1 MLITFGLEYS
11 YVYIYYYDFIIT
23 TKQNEKK
30 RRRQS
35 KSKPFETHLKYF
47 RVFTFM
53 LFLIIFPFLN
63 FQSQQGELDLLNKK
77 TQEILREADP
87 INRSNIEQENT
98 QINKDWKDVVDSLEN
113 RVEALA
119 GLAQH
124 WEDFDKRIHAFESQL
139 TRLDERNRNVDQV
152 VRSRR
157 HLEDTKNVVQV
168 SVLGIPFGYH
178 YYLLFFI
185 WRKKNLITEKLWYK
199 WIHSRYN
206 KNDCRYSQEKK

>member
-1 MLITFGLEYS
+1 MF
-11 YVYIYYYDFIIT
+11 
-23 TKQNEKK
+23 
-30 RRRQS
+30 
-35 KSKPFETHLKYF
+35 
-47 RVFTFM
+47 
-53 LFLIIFPFLN
+53 FLIIFPFLN

-178 YYLLFFI
+178 YYLLFFF
-185 WRKKNLITEKLWYK
+185 WRKNNLITEKLWYEANEVIRVK
-199 WIHSRYN
+199 IKTIVASAKKRNNTGYILYRYIF
-206 KNDCRYSQEKK
+206 DAESHIIDIS